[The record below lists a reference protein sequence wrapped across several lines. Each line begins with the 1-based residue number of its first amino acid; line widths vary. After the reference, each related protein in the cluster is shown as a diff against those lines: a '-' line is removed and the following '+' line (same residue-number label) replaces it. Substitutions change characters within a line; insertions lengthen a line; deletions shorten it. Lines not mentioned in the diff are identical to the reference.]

1 MDLTNVILDMQ
12 DRIIKLEKE
21 VAALKKQVGQQ
32 AERDDKILAVEANSV
47 LQGGITERVPT
58 IKSRDK
64 TRYMFRNNVYL
75 KSHLV
80 FAIVRA
86 YVNEGRALT
95 RGDLRRAFP
104 KTLQGSLGVVEDLEE
119 AKKRNDYKL
128 RFFAEGDKVLHLSDG
143 DMVVCSQWG
152 IMNIPKFVEQA
163 RRYGYEI
170 EEIKQ

>member
-1 MDLTNVILDMQ
+1 MDITNVILDMQ

-21 VAALKKQVGQQ
+21 VAALKKQVQQ
-32 AERDDKILAVEANSV
+32 AEGGDKISAGETDSV
-47 LQGGITERVPT
+47 ARGGIAEVVQT

-64 TRYMFRNNVYL
+64 TRYMFRDNVYL

-80 FAIVRA
+80 FAVVRA

-95 RGDLRRAFP
+95 RGEMRRAFP
-104 KTLQGSLGVVEDLEE
+104 KSLQGSLGVVEDLEE
-119 AKKRNDYKL
+119 AKKRNDYNL
-128 RFFAEGDKVLHLSDG
+128 RFFAGEDKVLHLSDG